1 MFHYN
6 DAGSRGRTVMEES
19 ELHDLIERA
28 FAALAAED
36 YVRALAIGDQLVA
49 EAPDRAVVRAIRAQ
63 ALLAADAAEE
73 SYAEACR
80 AVELDP
86 QDEHAHR
93 LLAMAAWRAER
104 LPVAQAAFEQAIE
117 RFGRHSV
124 LLSDYA
130 WFMAS
135 ERGPKLAEEAA
146 RAAIDADAAS
156 STAWAALGLAQF
168 RLHRRGEAE
177 ASLRRALELNP
188 NDIYAQSAM
197 VALLQDQRED
207 SKAEALAGLLEEHAG
222 AEDLVAAVR
231 QEAKRRRIGRM
242 LVERKVDLDAPPRP
256 PRSAAWAW
264 VLAVAVLIALL
275 FSLFGPLYLPIV
287 VGVAAVLAVVLYKLL
302 D

>member
-1 MFHYN
+1 M
-6 DAGSRGRTVMEES
+6 DES

-49 EAPDRAVVRAIRAQ
+49 EVPDRAVVRAIRAQ
-63 ALLAADAAEE
+63 ALLGADAAEE
-73 SYAEACR
+73 SYAEARR

-93 LLAMAAWRAER
+93 LLAMAAWRSER
-104 LPVAQAAFEQAIE
+104 LAIAQESFQLAIA
-117 RFGRHSV
+117 RFGKHPA

-130 WFMAS
+130 WFMAT
-135 ERGPKLAEEAA
+135 ERGPKLAEAA
-146 RAAIDADAAS
+146 AHAAIEADAAS

-168 RLHRRGEAE
+168 RLHRRGDAE

-197 VALLQDQRED
+197 VTLLQDQRED
-207 SKAEALAGLLEEHAG
+207 SKAEALAGLLAEHAG

-231 QEAKRRRIGRM
+231 DEAKRRRIGRM
-242 LVERKVDLDAPPRP
+242 LVERKVDLDAAPRP
-256 PRSAAWAW
+256 PRTAAWAW
-264 VLAVAVLIALL
+264 VFAVAVLIALL
-275 FSLFGPLYLPIV
+275 CWFFGPRYWPIV
-287 VGVAAVLAVVLYKLL
+287 LAIAAVLVIVLYKLL

>member
-6 DAGSRGRTVMEES
+6 DLRMEES
-19 ELHDLIERA
+19 EVHDLIERA

-49 EAPDRAVVRAIRAQ
+49 ELPDRAVIRAIRAQ
-63 ALLAADAAEE
+63 ALLGSDAPQE
-73 SYAEACR
+73 SYDEARR

-86 QDEHAHR
+86 YDEHAYR

-104 LPVAQAAFEQAIE
+104 LAAAQEAFEQAIE
-117 RFGRHSV
+117 RFGKQPA

-135 ERGPKLAEEAA
+135 ERGPKFAKAAAEAA
-146 RAAIDADAAS
+146 IEADASS

-168 RLHRRGEAE
+168 RLHQRDEAE
-177 ASLRRALELNP
+177 ESLRRALELNP

-197 VALLQDQRED
+197 VTLLQEQHQD
-207 SKAEALAGLLEEHAG
+207 SRAEALAGLLQGQAG
-222 AEDLVAAVR
+222 AEDFVAAVR
-231 QEAKRRRIGRM
+231 DEAKRRRIGRM
-242 LVERKVDLDAPPRP
+242 LVERKVDVNAPPGGLRGTLWVWLL
-256 PRSAAWAW
+256 AAA
-264 VLAVAVLIALL
+264 AVVGIL
-275 FSLFGPLYLPIV
+275 FWFFGPLYWPIV
-287 VGVAAVLAVVLYKLL
+287 LVVAIVLVFVLYKLV